1 MGSHAGWCCVP
12 AGCNDHIQRSCRCS
26 AADRRRRERSGCM
39 RTTLCGSRTHRTRL
53 SRSRP
58 PRTPRP
64 THCAHGAAC
73 DAGAGARPC
82 PARGGMSSWVLLAR
96 ASLRLRSLAPL
107 RGAAR
112 VRSGRAAAMRD
123 ARGRAASFF
132 FWKACPRKQVWRE
145 DHLRDTLCVC
155 SQPCNTT
162 AQDTTAYHLHRAQSR
177 CGPDQYT
184 PLQTLDCSARGDSVH
199 VAIDGNVLV
208 CTRREGSSH

>member
-82 PARGGMSSWVLLAR
+82 PARGGMSSWVLSAR
-96 ASLRLRSLAPL
+96 ASLRLRSFAPL

-112 VRSGRAAAMRD
+112 VKERASGGDVSD
-123 ARGRAASFF
+123 AREGAPRASSFGR
-132 FWKACPRKQVWRE
+132 PVQG
-145 DHLRDTLCVC
+145 
-155 SQPCNTT
+155 
-162 AQDTTAYHLHRAQSR
+162 SR
-177 CGPDQYT
+177 CGERTTCVTRCVCVLNLVIRQHRTLQRTTYT
-184 PLQTLDCSARGDSVH
+184 VAVRPGPVH
-199 VAIDGNVLV
+199 ATADLRLFGS
-208 CTRREGSSH
+208 RRLSTSSYRWY